1 MSGGAEAQ
9 GLIWLK
15 AFLFGDMRSGLP
27 ASMSKRARVRLDLA
41 TESSTDLARQVTMSV
56 ELGDSH
62 RADLARLAFRQP
74 EAVRAFVAF
83 SKHDVSGRKPI
94 IGEQVMMDIC
104 GFLSRWFAE
113 ERFWNA
119 ALRTEVARVNELP
132 DNVVYV
138 DFKAIREAKEG
149 TCERRL

>member
-1 MSGGAEAQ
+1 MEVPRLKGSSA
-9 GLIWLK
+9 LK
-15 AFLFGDMRSGLP
+15 AFLFGDVRSGLP
-27 ASMSKRARVRLDLA
+27 ASMGKRARASLDLA
-41 TESSTDLARQVTMSV
+41 TESSTDLARRVTMSV

-62 RADLARLAFRQP
+62 RIARLAFKQS
-74 EAVRAFVAF
+74 EAVRVFVAS
-83 SKHDVSGRKPI
+83 SKQDVSRRKSI

-149 TCERRL
+149 TCERRS